1 MVSSKPL
8 AMFLI
13 ILGMLTFC
21 GNSFAKQ
28 YNYESSEKIIL
39 KGTILHAGN
48 TAKGEHTFTVS
59 YKGKL
64 YFCYKTFGVTECHD

>member
-28 YNYESSEKIIL
+28 YNYESSEK
-39 KGTILHAGN
+39 
-48 TAKGEHTFTVS
+48 
-59 YKGKL
+59 
-64 YFCYKTFGVTECHD
+64 